1 MQQMRAKFGSLL
13 IFDRL
18 EQLKL
23 DYLLFL
29 DEMSTNLQ
37 RMLNGMP

>member
-1 MQQMRAKFGSLL
+1 MRAKFGGLV

-18 EQLKL
+18 EQLKQ

-29 DEMSTNLQ
+29 DGMSTNLQ